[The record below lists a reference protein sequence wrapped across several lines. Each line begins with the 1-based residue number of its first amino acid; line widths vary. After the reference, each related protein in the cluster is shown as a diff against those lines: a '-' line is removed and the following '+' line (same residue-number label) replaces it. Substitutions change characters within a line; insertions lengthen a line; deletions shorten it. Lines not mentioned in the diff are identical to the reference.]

1 MNGLPFSIFWIIF
14 HMNTSWFTYVFYC
27 RGIFELTFHY
37 YECMWCPVNI
47 HVLVCVCV
55 CVLSSTLCDPMDC
68 SPPGSSVDGIF
79 QEKYWNGLP
88 FPPPGDLPDPGIAPT
103 SPVSPALQVD
113 SLPSE
118 TSEKHFWWKHD
129 YIVLFFPVIYAQI
142 SNQTSHCFWLYIQ
155 YNKVILFCILTL
167 SSIALATIFSF

>member
-1 MNGLPFSIFWIIF
+1 MYSIAEGYLNWLFII
-14 HMNTSWFTYVFYC
+14 MSVCDVQLIYMC
-27 RGIFELTFHY
+27 L
-37 YECMWCPVNI
+37 
-47 HVLVCVCV
+47 CVCV